1 MSRRALLAIALAAAG
16 LAAAAAV
23 AQPAARDQILADYL
37 AQAKQADATFAGF
50 NAERGAALFRT
61 RHPGGDS
68 ATPACTSCH
77 GEDPRSPGQN
87 VKTGKPIEP
96 MAVSANPKRYTNK
109 ADVEKWFK
117 RNCNQVLGRECTP
130 AEKGDFITF
139 MMSQ

>member
-1 MSRRALLAIALAAAG
+1 MSRSALPVIVMAAAILG
-16 LAAAAAV
+16 AATVV

-37 AQAKQADATFAGF
+37 AQAKQADPAFAGF
-50 NAERGAALFRT
+50 DAERGAALFRT
-61 RHPGGDS
+61 RHPGGDA

-77 GEDPRSPGQN
+77 GEDPKTPGQN
-87 VKTGKPIEP
+87 AKTGKPIEP
-96 MAVSANPKRYTNK
+96 MAVSVNPKRYTNT

-117 RNCNQVLGRECTP
+117 RNCKQVLGRECTP

>member
-50 NAERGAALFRT
+50 NAERGATLFRT
-61 RHPGGDS
+61 RHPGGNS

-109 ADVEKWFK
+109 VDVEKWFK